1 LKLVLVIL
9 WGEKKLQIIK
19 INYHFASKYSLLM
32 CWEIERFSLHP
43 HLWSIHANVCNAG
56 WRQTSFVTDTR
67 EKIFFFLLSDCE
79 WYNFKIIY
87 RPNKLSA
94 SALSGLLIKMK
105 LIWWPYQMMAWPP
118 LDCHLSLWL
127 RVPSTWQE
135 EICPCQRL
143 INATSVTCEKWL
155 CLKIIYKDNFT
166 VIPAVLGPHK
176 AKWWVHIVKTP
187 LYHLSFV

>member
-1 LKLVLVIL
+1 MFS
-9 WGEKKLQIIK
+9 WFYGREKKLQIIK

-67 EKIFFFLLSDCE
+67 EKDFFFLLSDCE

-105 LIWWPYQMMAWPP
+105 LIWWP
-118 LDCHLSLWL
+118 CHPSLWL

-135 EICPCQRL
+135 YGPV
-143 INATSVTCEKWL
+143 SVRGSSMQPLSPSKSDL